1 MKLKVESESWFVKPE
16 MMGHVS
22 AKEQVIKVKELASK
36 YAKRNLQKEV
46 LTWSVDLDSTD
57 WHVWHFL
64 LTNKYIDQIRYVLRR
79 VGKAEWLS
87 LLWHHYATS
96 GCLKDSLTRYLEL
109 QSYRMQPADYFDSYK
124 VVYMGLGMTEDDC
137 RQRFTEYHEKLAN
150 KMEFDLTSGKNA
162 CKLITL

>member
-1 MKLKVESESWFVKPE
+1 MRLKVESESWFVKPE
-16 MMGHVS
+16 MMGHKW
-22 AKEQVIKVKELASK
+22 AAEQVALVKELVNK
-36 YAKRNLQKEV
+36 YTRKAQKEV
-46 LTWSVDLDSTD
+46 LDWAFDLECTD
-57 WHVWHFL
+57 WHYWNNVVSK
-64 LTNKYIDQIRYVLRR
+64 KYVAQVRYVLRR